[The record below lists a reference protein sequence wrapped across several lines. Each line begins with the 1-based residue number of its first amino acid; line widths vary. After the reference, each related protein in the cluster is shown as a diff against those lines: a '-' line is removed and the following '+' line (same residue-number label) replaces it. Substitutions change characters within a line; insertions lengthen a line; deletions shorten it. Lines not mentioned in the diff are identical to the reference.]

1 MLKLITIGLHLFSFL
16 SLCGVI
22 TLKPANAQI
31 SSDATLSTKVTSDD
45 GLNFT
50 IKHGNRV
57 GNNLFHSFKEF
68 SVPTGGSA
76 VFNNATEIQNI
87 LGRVTGGNISN
98 IDGLIRANG
107 TANLFLLNPSG
118 IIFGP
123 GASLDI
129 GGSFIGST
137 ADSILFPKN
146 VEFSATDTNTAPLLT
161 VNVPLGLQYGTN
173 PGNIAVNGTGNRL
186 SLDPNT
192 FAVNRRTPPTGLQ
205 VQPGKTLALVGGNV
219 SLIGGNLSAEEG
231 RIELGGV
238 SGATV
243 NLTDTDSGWEFNY
256 KDINVNNFGD
266 VSLASAP
273 FLRSASSVDVSG
285 KSGGTIQVQGKNI
298 SVINGSAILADTL
311 DNGTGGSLTIKA
323 TESVEVSGTSAPPI
337 PFMSRLSTDVA
348 PGATGVGGSLSI
360 DTNTLQLND
369 GGQIST
375 GTFGFGDAGNMKVTA
390 EDVQV
395 IGASS
400 FGPSGLFAP
409 VAPIAQGAGGN
420 ILLKTNR
427 LQVNGG
433 GQISTITFGAGN
445 AGNLDIDAE
454 EIELVGTL
462 VNDFG
467 EFPSGLLANVERG
480 ATGNGGNL
488 TVESST
494 VKLRDGAQ
502 IVASTFGMGNAGNL
516 TMEANKIELTG
527 VSSGG
532 NRSAFFA
539 NVEDAAIGKGGILNL
554 KAQSLRLANGAEI
567 GATVFGVGD
576 GSSVTIKANNIELI
590 GSDELT
596 GIFTTVASKG
606 TGIGGNLQIL
616 TDNLRVV
623 DGSQIAVSTGG
634 SGNAGSMEV
643 TATQS
648 IEIIGKSS
656 GGSSGL
662 FGNAIIGNGDG
673 GNLNITTEQLNLKD
687 GATISV
693 SNFSSRN
700 RNNPPGQ
707 GKAGD
712 INIEAKSVIIDST
725 TPENP
730 SSINASTLNR
740 GGGSIHMQI
749 QESLIARNG
758 SQILATTSGT
768 GDGGT
773 ININSKYVGLNSDAE
788 ISTNSTGDGQAGNI
802 KIEFERLETN
812 RGKITATSEKT
823 GGGDI
828 TLNAT
833 ASEIFLRNNSLVST
847 SVLDST
853 GGGGNIAI
861 NADVIAGL
869 ENSDIQANAVL
880 GPGGNINITT
890 QGVFGIEFRDEL
902 TEASDITA
910 SSQFGVKGTVDI
922 ENLDIDPNSGLVELP
937 LDLLDLSQQIVNRC
951 SGKTENTFIV
961 TGRGGIPQNPS
972 TFFNFNNSWSD
983 LRDISVSP
991 KGNNNASELR
1001 NISNQPAIVE
1011 ATHFIRNSN
1020 GEIELVASQSKPF
1033 MATPVFECSS

>member
-1 MLKLITIGLHLFSFL
+1 MLKLIIIWLHLFSCL

-31 SSDATLSTKVTSDD
+31 SHDGTLPTKVTSDD
-45 GLNFT
+45 GLNF
-50 IKHGNRV
+50 IINSGSRA

-76 VFNNATEIQNI
+76 VFNNASDIQNI

-137 ADSILFPKN
+137 ADSILFPNN

-161 VNVPLGLQYGTN
+161 VNLPLGLQYGTN
-173 PGNIAVNGTGNRL
+173 PGDIAVNGTGNGL
-186 SLDPNT
+186 SLNPST
-192 FAVNRRTPPTGLQ
+192 FAVNRSTPLTGLQ

-219 SLIGGNLSAEEG
+219 SLIGGNLAAEGG

-238 SGATV
+238 SGGTV

-273 FLRSASSVDVSG
+273 FLRSGSSVDVSG
-285 KSGGTIQVQGKNI
+285 NSGGAIQVQGKNI

-311 DNGTGGSLTIKA
+311 GNGTGGSLTLKA
-323 TESVEVSGTSAPPI
+323 TESVEVSATSVPPI

-360 DTNTLQLND
+360 DTNTLMLND

-390 EDVQV
+390 EDVRA

-427 LQVNGG
+427 LQVSGG
-433 GQISTITFGAGN
+433 GQISTITFGPGN
-445 AGNLDIDAE
+445 AGNLNLEAQD
-454 EIELVGTL
+454 IELVGTIT
-462 VNDFG
+462 NDFG

-488 TVESST
+488 TVVSNT
-494 VKLRDGAQ
+494 IKLRDGAQ
-502 IVASTFGMGNAGNL
+502 IIASTFAEGNAGNLYIKANDIELTGISPAGKSSAFLANVERGAIGEGGSLTVEAENLRLVQQAEIGASVFPRATGNGGNVEIKVDSLEVADGGAILATTAGLGNAGNL
-516 TMEANKIELTG
+516 TITANK
-527 VSSGG
+527 
-532 NRSAFFA
+532 
-539 NVEDAAIGKGGILNL
+539 
-554 KAQSLRLANGAEI
+554 
-567 GATVFGVGD
+567 
-576 GSSVTIKANNIELI
+576 SV
-590 GSDELT
+590 
-596 GIFTTVASKG
+596 
-606 TGIGGNLQIL
+606 
-616 TDNLRVV
+616 
-623 DGSQIAVSTGG
+623 
-634 SGNAGSMEV
+634 
-643 TATQS
+643 
-648 IEIIGKSS
+648 EIIGTSA
-656 GGSSGL
+656 GRPSGL
-662 FGNAIIGNGDG
+662 FANAVVDNGNG
-673 GNLNITTEQLNLKD
+673 GNLNIVTGQLNVKD
-687 GATISV
+687 GGTITV
-693 SNFSSRN
+693 SNFSIRN
-700 RNNPPGQ
+700 PNNPPGQ

-712 INIEAKSVIIDST
+712 INIEAKSVLLDST

-730 SSINASTLNR
+730 SSITASTLN
-740 GGGSIHMQI
+740 GGGGEINMQI
-749 QESLIARNG
+749 QESLISRNG

-773 ININSKYVGLNSDAE
+773 ININSKYVGINSGAE

-802 KIEFERLETN
+802 NIEFERLETN

-833 ASEIFLRNNSLVST
+833 ASEIFLRNNSLIST

-861 NADVIAGL
+861 NADVIAGF
-869 ENSDIQANAVL
+869 ENSDIQANAVF
-880 GPGGNINITT
+880 GPGGNIDIIT
-890 QGVFGIEFRDEL
+890 QGLFGIEFRDEL

-910 SSQFGVKGTVDI
+910 SSQFGVSGTVDI

-937 LDLLDLSQQIVNRC
+937 VELLDLSQKIATGC
-951 SGKTENTFIV
+951 SSQTENSFIV
-961 TGRGGIPQNPS
+961 TGRGGIPQNS
-972 TFFNFNNSWSD
+972 RRLLNFNSTWSD
-983 LRDISVSP
+983 LRNFSVSR
-991 KGNNNASELR
+991 KRNNNASNVT
-1001 NISNQPAIVE
+1001 NISNKPAIVE
-1011 ATHFIRNSN
+1011 ATNFIRNTN
-1020 GEIELVASQSKPF
+1020 GEIELVASQPTPF
-1033 MATPVFECSS
+1033 MTTPVSECSR